1 MNVAEVVAI
10 MGGHTLGRAFLG
22 NSGFDGGWVTA
33 SSSFSNLY
41 YKSMSGVHW
50 NNGNSS
56 NVWLGPVN
64 QKTMLL
70 KPDVELLLQ
79 TFPSPTTATTK
90 YCDQFGGGGI
100 KVFNATTAP
109 KNCPIQSRTNA
120 AFASYVNNI
129 QTWYG
134 NFTTAYQKMTEY
146 LNPNL
151 KKPVLASFAPS
162 LAPTKSNAPS
172 KVPVIKPTFVPST
185 RAPSKIPVTK
195 APIRPVKPPV

>member
-41 YKSMSGVHW
+41 YRSMSGVHW

-56 NVWLGPVN
+56 NVWLGPVA
-64 QKTMLL
+64 QQTMLL

-79 TFPSPTTATTK
+79 TFPSTTTAR
-90 YCDQFGGGGI
+90 YCDQFGGGGAP
-100 KVFNATTAP
+100 VFNATTAP
-109 KNCPIQSRTNA
+109 RNCPIRARTNA
-120 AFASYVNNI
+120 AFASYVAHT

-151 KKPVLASFAPS
+151 KTPTISSFAPAI
-162 LAPTKSNAPS
+162 APTSTLK
-172 KVPVIKPTFVPST
+172 PVATGK
-185 RAPSKIPVTK
+185 PVT
-195 APIRPVKPPV
+195 VKPPISVKPTKRPI